1 MTAISRFKITSRAV
15 LLGLSLIAIPASA
28 TVACAENLLDV
39 APKSTPPEI
48 NNFKL
53 TEDFLTHM
61 EKIQEQLGSM
71 ELSATED
78 EGQDAA
84 PFPLTRW
91 SPASRQ
97 GRRLSRFSKRRTSR
111 HAITSSAISR

>member
-84 PFPLTRW
+84 P
-91 SPASRQ
+91 SIDKMVASIEARPQ
-97 GRRLSRFSKRRTSR
+97 VVEVVGTERV
-111 HAITSSAISR
+111 